1 MYYQLMYLKVM
12 LRFSNIISNAHDKEI
27 VRGGVRWLV
36 CLRQLS
42 DYTSYHFQSATL
54 SPTLSAWQNSKVS

>member
-36 CLRQLS
+36 CLRQ
-42 DYTSYHFQSATL
+42 
-54 SPTLSAWQNSKVS
+54 